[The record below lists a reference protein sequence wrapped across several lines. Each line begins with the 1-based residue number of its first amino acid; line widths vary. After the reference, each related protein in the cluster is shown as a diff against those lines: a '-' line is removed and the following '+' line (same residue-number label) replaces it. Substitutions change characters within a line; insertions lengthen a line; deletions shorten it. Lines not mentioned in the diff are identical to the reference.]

1 MSVLTDEQLV
11 EVIQAGVPGWLK
23 KAKKNTKTLQVHVNG
38 VGVAE
43 QRQYFMGYRQLHINL
58 QRAAEMAAAQ

>member
-1 MSVLTDEQLV
+1 MGHT
-11 EVIQAGVPGWLK
+11 
-23 KAKKNTKTLQVHVNG
+23 G